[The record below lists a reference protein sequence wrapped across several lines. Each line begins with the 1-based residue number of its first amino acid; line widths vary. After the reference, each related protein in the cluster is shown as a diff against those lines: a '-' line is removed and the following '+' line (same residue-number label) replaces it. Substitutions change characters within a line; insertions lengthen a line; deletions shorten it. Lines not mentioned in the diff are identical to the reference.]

1 MQVNIPV
8 TGKVVSKPI
17 LIFFFGSEFLNLK
30 KVERT
35 FANDIYL
42 RYMVFLW
49 E

>member
-1 MQVNIPV
+1 MQAHIPV
-8 TGKVVSKPI
+8 TGKVVSKSV

-42 RYMVFLW
+42 RYMGLFW